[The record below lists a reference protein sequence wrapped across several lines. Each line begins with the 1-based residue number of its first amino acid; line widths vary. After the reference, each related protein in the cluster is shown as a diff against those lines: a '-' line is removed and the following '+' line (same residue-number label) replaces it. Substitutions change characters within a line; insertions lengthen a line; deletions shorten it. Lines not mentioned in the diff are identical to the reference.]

1 MSFLERAIRNGI
13 RKGIG
18 DAVGNAVQ
26 RAVEPKA
33 TELANKAAQ
42 SLDQAAQNTQQT
54 VRSASG
60 LEGALSNLERSMQGY
75 ATEVAKNKKICPQCG
90 QIAGADQKF
99 CPSCGTKLPEQ
110 TVAQEAVCP
119 ACGKQN
125 SIGTRF
131 CAECGTK
138 LPAAVAEEQAQA
150 QRNAQV
156 MQEWEEKLPQYP
168 KWSCGGRNYN
178 IENYDGNY
186 IFTADFGGDSATAQQ
201 AVQQYRQLLL
211 ENGFRQSGQYPSVE
225 HLYKMIDGVCFH
237 VDTEHCFE
245 SDPDCP
251 SIGFTIGEP
260 YGGFNYVKPEP
271 KKQLRFKELF
281 KF

>member
-1 MSFLERAIRNGI
+1 MIFLERAIRNGI

-26 RAVEPKA
+26 KAVEPKA

-60 LEGALSNLERSMQGY
+60 LEGVLSNLERSMQGY

-131 CAECGTK
+131 CAKCGTK

-150 QRNAQV
+150 QRNRPAGGTAV
-156 MQEWEEKLPQYP
+156 SPTPAEERIPSVRAVPLCRTSVQNDRRCLP
-168 KWSCGGRNYN
+168 SCGHR
-178 IENYDGNY
+178 
-186 IFTADFGGDSATAQQ
+186 A
-201 AVQQYRQLLL
+201 LLR
-211 ENGFRQSGQYPSVE
+211 E
-225 HLYKMIDGVCFH
+225 
-237 VDTEHCFE
+237 
-245 SDPDCP
+245 
-251 SIGFTIGEP
+251 
-260 YGGFNYVKPEP
+260 
-271 KKQLRFKELF
+271 
-281 KF
+281 